1 MKIYILLIVLSTLL
15 APYGLAMSA
24 NSSRQANALNSSEN
38 GVIHVADYGAFP
50 DDGKDDVR
58 AIRAAIEAAK
68 SKSLI
73 QLVFDEGQYDFFPT
87 FASERYIYISNNDE
101 GLKRIAFDLGGISN
115 LVIDGQGALFMFHG
129 FISPF
134 VVEDS
139 SHVVFENFSVDFSRP
154 FHSEGII
161 LDYDKDSMDIEI
173 GEGFP
178 FEVTR
183 GMLLFTDGVEQEGQL
198 TTVSKGNFYGS
209 SHMLEYDTEKRQT
222 AFMVYDFY
230 FRGINGFPATKLDG
244 RKVRINV
251 PGLSGTIG
259 NTMCFGPNHRKHPGF
274 VLTDSRD
281 IKFYNITIHHSGGMG
296 ILGQRTHNIEIDH
309 CKVTPSHGRMI
320 STTADATHFVNC
332 TGKISLTNNLF
343 ENQKDDA
350 TNIHGIYVQVIE
362 IKGKDT
368 VTVQL
373 KHLQQHGFDFIE
385 PGMELELVRG
395 KSMITYATAT
405 VAAVK
410 RINKECTEVTF
421 VEALPDD
428 IRIGDAMAEIRDY
441 PEILIAK
448 NIIRNNRA
456 RGMLLNSRGKTVVE
470 DNYFH
475 SPGAAILFEG
485 DAHFWF
491 EQGGVSDCV
500 IRNNIFDNCLFG
512 VWGNAVIDVKAGIRE
527 DKEIARYNRNILIE
541 NNTFRVFDDYTLLN
555 VYSVDGLV
563 WRNNKVEQTTAYP
576 KTGNKGEPF
585 VVAYSDNVEIDDER
599 YEEN

>member
-1 MKIYILLIVLSTLL
+1 MTALL
-15 APYGLAMSA
+15 APNGLAQG
-24 NSSRQANALNSSEN
+24 NDSSHKANALDPRGR
-38 GVIHVADYGAFP
+38 GVIYVADYGAIP

-58 AIRAAIEAAK
+58 AIQAAIEA
-68 SKSLI
+68 SKAEGATR
-73 QLVFDEGQYDFFPT
+73 LVFDQGQYDFFPT
-87 FASERYIYISNNDE
+87 FAWERYLYISNNDE
-101 GLKRIAFDLGGISN
+101 GLKRIAFDLSGVSN
-115 LVIDGQGALFMFHG
+115 LTIDGQGALFIFHG

-134 VVEDS
+134 VVEES
-139 SHVVFENFSVDFSRP
+139 TTVVFEHFSVDFSRP

-161 LDYDKDSMDIEI
+161 LGFDKDSMDVEI
-173 GEGFP
+173 SKDFP

-183 GMLLFTDGVEQEGQL
+183 GTLLFTDGFEQEGQL

-230 FRGINGFPATKLDG
+230 FQGINGFPATRLDG

-259 NTMCFGPNHRKHPGF
+259 NTMCFGPNHRRHPGF

-296 ILGQRTHNIEIDH
+296 ILGQRTHNISVDN
-309 CKVTPSHGRMI
+309 CKVTPSQGRMI

-350 TNIHGIYVQVIE
+350 TNIHGIYVQIIE
-362 IKGKDT
+362 LKGKDT

-405 VAAVK
+405 VAAVT

-428 IRIGDAMAEIRDY
+428 VRIGDAIAEIRDY
-441 PEILIAK
+441 PEVLIAN

-456 RGMLLNSRGKTVVE
+456 RGMLLNCRGKTVVE
-470 DNYFH
+470 NNYFH

-500 IRNNIFDNCLFG
+500 IRNNIFENCLFG
-512 VWGNAVIDVKAGIRE
+512 VWGQAVIDVMAGIRE
-527 DKEIARYNRNILIE
+527 DKETARYNRNILIE

-555 VYSVDGLV
+555 VYSVDGLT
-563 WRNNKVEQTTAYP
+563 WRNNTVERTNAYP
-576 KTGNKGEPF
+576 ETTKKGKPF
-585 VVAYSDNVEIDDER
+585 VVSYSDNVEIDDER
-599 YEEN
+599 YQEN